1 MKKGILYVMAAVS
14 LSMGME
20 MSEPAFTVN
29 ATRQRTL
36 KIETTDYG
44 QVSGR
49 LKESGVSECDTL
61 SIAGPMDI
69 SDFRAVRDYVPDSGS
84 GLEMLDLRQAALKN
98 NEVPDSALWRKQKRG
113 EETALL
119 KIRNILLP
127 EGIVRIGKES
137 LGYMELRTVNIPQSV
152 RQIGPAVF
160 DEDWYLDCELEIP
173 EGVDCVAGAL
183 FYRCRSLKTAPKLP
197 STIRIIEGNA
207 FEECGFEEISLPEG
221 IKTIDYYAF
230 SESKIKKIEFPST
243 CNVVEEGAFSNCP
256 ELEVLDMKAASIEY
270 IPFHFAPECRK
281 LRILRLPQNCREI
294 MPDAFTFC
302 DSLEVIEFGEGLET
316 LNMWTFSSKLLE
328 TVTLPSTL
336 TSMGPFAF
344 CPRLLTIY
352 CKAKTPP
359 RFNYDQGPLIDHP
372 DRATLYVPTGTRNVY
387 AVANGWKDFDRIEEV
402 EEFPEAGVKPCIPD
416 DMPDDGRLFDLD
428 GRKVKIPAP
437 GQIYIR
443 NGRKIKL

>member
-1 MKKGILYVMAAVS
+1 
-14 LSMGME
+14 
-20 MSEPAFTVN
+20 
-29 ATRQRTL
+29 
-36 KIETTDYG
+36 
-44 QVSGR
+44 
-49 LKESGVSECDTL
+49 
-61 SIAGPMDI
+61 
-69 SDFRAVRDYVPDSGS
+69 
-84 GLEMLDLRQAALKN
+84 
-98 NEVPDSALWRKQKRG
+98 
-113 EETALL
+113 
-119 KIRNILLP
+119 
-127 EGIVRIGKES
+127 
-137 LGYMELRTVNIPQSV
+137 
-152 RQIGPAVF
+152 
-160 DEDWYLDCELEIP
+160 
-173 EGVDCVAGAL
+173 
-183 FYRCRSLKTAPKLP
+183 
-197 STIRIIEGNA
+197 
-207 FEECGFEEISLPEG
+207 
-221 IKTIDYYAF
+221 
-230 SESKIKKIEFPST
+230 
-243 CNVVEEGAFSNCP
+243 
-256 ELEVLDMKAASIEY
+256 MKAASIEY